1 MGSRQITRLPS
12 ASGTPLTAP
21 GSYPPALNGWLGSGR
36 RSLSQ
41 RRAWSSATSTR
52 TGTGWR
58 WHWPI
63 PAARSAALERS
74 SPAMAT
80 CPWSLSTPMCGDG
93 VSATSCCRDFTS
105 VHPKEAGA
113 ARRYG
118 PGRRTRALDAYTKAR
133 DIEGQ
138 AMRRPLAAVIPSSSS
153 SVKHPDPRRSVED
166 GSAGTLG
173 PGYSAFRA
181 HRGRHRGVGPVRQR
195 GMAEDNRLG
204 IVIAVNE
211 TSE

>member
-1 MGSRQITRLPS
+1 MDRIWEKLGEPEACLVIGHFAANREVVAMAL
-12 ASGTPLTAP
+12 AEP
-21 GSYPPALNGWLGSGR
+21 GRAEHGSGAVIPGYGH
-36 RSLSQ
+36 LSMVFVHPDL
-41 RRAWSSATSTR
+41 WDKV
-52 TGTGWR
+52 
-58 WHWPI
+58 
-63 PAARSAALERS
+63 SAA
-74 SPAMAT
+74 
-80 CPWSLSTPMCGDG
+80 
-93 VSATSCCRDFTS
+93 CCCKDFTS
-105 VHPKEAGA
+105 VHRKEAGG
-113 ARRYG
+113 ARRRG
-118 PGRRTRALDAYTKAR
+118 PGRRTCALDAFTKAA

-138 AMRRPLAAVIPSSSS
+138 VVRRPSAAVIPSSSS
-153 SVKHPDPRRSVED
+153 SVRHPDPRRSVED

>member
-1 MGSRQITRLPS
+1 MGSPLPRVVS
-12 ASGTPLTAP
+12 WPDLRYP
-21 GSYPPALNGWLGSGR
+21 WPSYR
-36 RSLSQ
+36 
-41 RRAWSSATSTR
+41 
-52 TGTGWR
+52 
-58 WHWPI
+58 
-63 PAARSAALERS
+63 
-74 SPAMAT
+74 
-80 CPWSLSTPMCGDG
+80 
-93 VSATSCCRDFTS
+93 
-105 VHPKEAGA
+105 
-113 ARRYG
+113 
-118 PGRRTRALDAYTKAR
+118 RRTRALDACTKAR